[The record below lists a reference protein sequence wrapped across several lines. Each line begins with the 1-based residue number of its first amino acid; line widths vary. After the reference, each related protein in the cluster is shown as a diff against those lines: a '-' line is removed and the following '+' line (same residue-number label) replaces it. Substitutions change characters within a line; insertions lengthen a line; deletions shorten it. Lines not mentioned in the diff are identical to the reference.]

1 MKLKYIFALAACM
14 ATLAA
19 CTREGTMPTEGVP
32 HGEGLAVKLLHSHY
46 EGNPSSKGTYGETG
60 ETGAFDRVEIMVA
73 DEEGNRTGDIKYM
86 YDKSSST
93 VHVEGLVP
101 GSYQLLTLGIKG
113 DWQKDSVTIYS
124 IASTSQTWL
133 AFPEDL
139 DRPLEA
145 EYFYSKTPFRVSVQ
159 DGKATADMPSSI
171 SLQRMTGRADF
182 RFRYR
187 NPYVETA
194 VQSATVTMR
203 APKFMTELSG
213 DGQFSGESLGND
225 IILGTHERQEF
236 LFPPAVRQETLY
248 GEAEVVCR
256 TYRGGNSR
264 NVYSFTLEPVRE
276 NRISTVEVD
285 ASNPEDGTGTMFI
298 TAAAYEKGRYKAI
311 LQDDEPYSIYT
322 DHTQRNFNTSR
333 PLQISVTDSGK
344 LSVRFYSPRA
354 LEDVLVRAR
363 FGATGGEYVDI
374 AYFDRIPAFADF
386 IETLPCMEKGMTYRS
401 ETGRIVEIP
410 ALETTDL
417 AGIEFRT
424 ESGDPYWEKLQ
435 KIVHG
440 WNIRFSLYGG
450 NPDETDGGP
459 SGNWMGIRPVH
470 CREAVALFL
479 NFTYMIDMP
488 EHEKILRENEDILY
502 GNGGKDDK
510 VTAETVLSQMRQERT
525 LNVGL
530 VYTGNG
536 VLGLGGGNVFGAYQG
551 GWLEHYSS
559 AYACSVMFHELG
571 HVMGYSHSSSFT
583 YGPCAEQL
591 MNNFYVTHI
600 SEMPVDSPDYLDS
613 RNNTHLYK

>member
-1 MKLKYIFALAACM
+1 MKLKYIFVLAACM

-46 EGNPSSKGTYGETG
+46 EGNPSSKGTYG

-311 LQDDEPYSIYT
+311 LQDTDPGYRVLNLTVSPYNDATTSYFHRSVGGYHGAKLARYQDLIDRYLAYNNQQVLDMLNT
-322 DHTQRNFNTSR
+322 RYVIVPGADGQPQAQRRTTAFGAAWFVDSLAPARSAQEEIDLLGEVNLRTTAVVNTSQTEESMQR
-333 PLQISVTDSGK
+333 PMPSGIYDS
-344 LSVRFYSPRA
+344 
-354 LEDVLVRAR
+354 AR
-363 FGATGGEYVDI
+363 I
-374 AYFDRIPAFADF
+374 
-386 IETLPCMEKGMTYRS
+386 
-401 ETGRIVEIP
+401 
-410 ALETTDL
+410 DL
-417 AGIEFRT
+417 AEYRPNYLRYEYSTPEEAIAVFSEIYYDKGWKAFIDGAEAPYFRADYVLRAMRLPAG
-424 ESGDPYWEKLQ
+424 EHVVEWRFRAP
-435 KIVHG
+435 G
-440 WNIRFSLYGG
+440 WNTVEAVRRRLHGRGF
-450 NPDETDGGP
+450 T
-459 SGNWMGIRPVH
+459 GIRRPDGT
-470 CREAVALFL
+470 VADLDEG
-479 NFTYMIDMP
+479 Y
-488 EHEKILRENEDILY
+488 LRL
-502 GNGGKDDK
+502 
-510 VTAETVLSQMRQERT
+510 TR
-525 LNVGL
+525 
-530 VYTGNG
+530 
-536 VLGLGGGNVFGAYQG
+536 
-551 GWLEHYSS
+551 S
-559 AYACSVMFHELG
+559 A
-571 HVMGYSHSSSFT
+571 
-583 YGPCAEQL
+583 
-591 MNNFYVTHI
+591 
-600 SEMPVDSPDYLDS
+600 
-613 RNNTHLYK
+613 